1 MTAERGSVQS
11 LAQRI
16 TSEDID
22 DALIRREHLGA
33 SFNFEELGD
42 SFRRIN
48 SIAEELRDLPTENL
62 APSSYAADL
71 KQVLDR
77 ILREYIAI
85 AGYDPSSDTT
95 QAERAARIANVRSL
109 ETELLNLYVPAVG
122 FLRGPSSVSADA
134 VRASL
139 AEAVVQLRSQLDSDR
154 DETREIVRSILGL
167 REAATEAANEVT
179 VAAAAA
185 QQAAGITAIASHAE
199 VFEEQSAL
207 HRRSADRW
215 LAVGI
220 VGILT
225 LLVSTF
231 AILLVPIGDD
241 IDDPR
246 VIQLILLKALFVS
259 FGTYFVVQAFRLYRT
274 EHHLGVVNRHRH
286 NALRTFEAFA
296 LGAKDSS
303 TRDAVLMEAT
313 RAVFSPAQTGLIGAE
328 SSTPPQAA
336 LMEVFRRTQG
346 SGSGQG

>member
-1 MTAERGSVQS
+1 MTAERGSIQS

-85 AGYDPSSDTT
+85 AGHDPSSDTT

-122 FLRGPSSVSADA
+122 FLRGSSSVSADA

-154 DETREIVRSILGL
+154 DEAREIVRSILGL

-207 HRRSADRW
+207 HRRNADRW

-225 LLVSTF
+225 LRSCLFQSVTTST
-231 AILLVPIGDD
+231 IRG
-241 IDDPR
+241 
-246 VIQLILLKALFVS
+246 VIQLIPLKALFVS

-286 NALRTFEAFA
+286 NALRTFETFA